1 MGPSIHPDVFTM
13 DDRAVVKAKLHW
25 GELRVEPAKGKK
37 VSFGAALMLSL
48 QQVTRSLL
56 VSFNVNIY

>member
-1 MGPSIHPDVFTM
+1 M
-13 DDRAVVKAKLHW
+13 DDRAVVKAKLHS

-37 VSFGAALMLSL
+37 VLFGAALMSSL

-56 VSFNVNIY
+56 DSCNVNFALIY